1 MAFLKRSVL
10 ALRTLFWVLLVS
22 LGLFVI
28 ITSIGVLHE
37 RTRMLGHAH
46 DEARQVATSNLD
58 ALAVALWSYDDR
70 SLSALLQ
77 GMTRT
82 GTMVRIEV
90 LDNHAVVADVSRPGP
105 HILAD
110 HVWSLAI
117 LAPDRSKQIGELR
130 ISESY
135 VELDRQI
142 TDAMSTV
149 VATELAKIVGLVV
162 VLFVIVYRQI
172 ARHLDRMAQDVVAL
186 DPNDLNAQLVLH
198 RKTTTGYRDELDT
211 LTDAINR
218 FLGDRANEM
227 RKRAQAEGSLR
238 ENVAEREV
246 VLGALSDC
254 VIALDRSCKVRYA
267 NTAARATLGLLREP
281 PEGKALDSLLKVIR
295 QPAGRESDD
304 LCQSVVRDS
313 TTLHLRGNVRIRT
326 TNGQEFDA
334 RIRAVPAPESGDVA
348 MIFVFTDISAEIG
361 KERQIEFQ
369 ALHDP
374 LTELGNRTLLARD
387 LTHEIERAKRDQRR
401 IAVLCVDLDNF
412 KNIND
417 ALGHTIGDIMLKELA
432 QRFRATVPSPGW
444 VTRHGGDEFIMVLPE
459 LTSIDQAANLAEAL
473 MTSIARPFRIEN
485 HDLRITSSVGIS
497 LYPDHG
503 LSIGELVSNADMAM
517 YEAKRAGRNAY
528 RFYEIGLL
536 NRSSERLIMEN
547 GLRVAL
553 AEKQFSLAFQPKV
566 AIATSQAGSLE
577 ALLRWHNAPG
587 GAISPAVFIP
597 VAEDM
602 GLIGLIG
609 EWVLRESLAAALRL
623 RAALGFPVAIAVNV
637 SPLQFRSE
645 RLINCLRE
653 LAAQEPD
660 LPRLLEIEL
669 TENAL
674 AGNIAEVTAK
684 LQSIKALGL
693 KIAIDD
699 FGTGYSSLAYLKNFP
714 IDLLKIDQAFI
725 RDLHRNEQD
734 KAIVSSVVH
743 LGKSLGFEIIAE
755 GVEEQAHVAILAELG
770 CEYAQG
776 YWFARPMP
784 ETDILAWLGANGQ
797 PATPTVATPNI
808 DREN

>member
-1 MAFLKRSVL
+1 MAFLKRSIL

-22 LGLFVI
+22 LGMFAI
-28 ITSIGVLHE
+28 ITSVGVLHE
-37 RTRMLGHAH
+37 RSRILQHAH
-46 DEARQVATSNLD
+46 EDVEQVVTNNLD
-58 ALAVALWSYDDR
+58 ALTVALWSYDDR

-90 LDNHAVVADVSRPGP
+90 MDDRSVVADTGQPPARKSV
-105 HILAD
+105 D
-110 HVWSLAI
+110 HVWTLPI
-117 LAPDRSKQIGELR
+117 MAPDRSKQIGSLR

-135 VELDRQI
+135 GELDQQI
-142 TDAMSTV
+142 ADTMGTV
-149 VATELAKIVGLVV
+149 VATELAKILGLVI
-162 VLFVIVYRQI
+162 VLFIIVYRQI
-172 ARHLDRMAQDVVAL
+172 ARHLAGMAQDVVAL
-186 DPNDLNAQLVLH
+186 DPNDPHAQVALR
-198 RKTTTGYRDELDT
+198 RKTATGYRDELDT

-218 FLGDRANEM
+218 FLAERASEM
-227 RKRAQAEGSLR
+227 HRRSQAESSLR
-238 ENVAEREV
+238 ENVAEMDV

-254 VIALDRSCKVRYA
+254 VIALDRDCRVRYA
-267 NTAARATLGLLREP
+267 NTAARAILGLPRESIEGQSLDGLLRIINE
-281 PEGKALDSLLKVIR
+281 LS
-295 QPAGRESDD
+295 GREIDG
-304 LCQSVVRDS
+304 LCQSVIRDG
-313 TTLHLRGNVRIRT
+313 TTLEWRGNVRIRT
-326 TNGQEFDA
+326 VGSQEFDA

-348 MIFVFTDISAEIG
+348 MIFVFTDISTEIG

-387 LTHEIERAKRDQRR
+387 LPQAINAAKREQSR
-401 IAVLCVDLDNF
+401 IAILCVDLDNF

-432 QRFRATVPSPGW
+432 RRFQATVPNPGW
-444 VTRHGGDEFIMVLPE
+444 VTRHGGDEFIIVLPR
-459 LTSIDQAANLAEAL
+459 LSSFDQAASLAEQL
-473 MTSIARPFRIEN
+473 MGSIAEPFHIEG

-503 LSIGELVSNADMAM
+503 LSVGELVSNADMAM

-528 RFYEIGLL
+528 RFYELGLL
-536 NRSSERLIMEN
+536 NRSAERLALEN

-553 AEKQFSLAFQPKV
+553 AEHQFSLAFQPKV
-566 AIATSQAGSLE
+566 TIATSQAGSLE
-577 ALLRWHNAPG
+577 ALLRWNGAPG
-587 GAISPAVFIP
+587 GPISPALFIP
-597 VAEDM
+597 VAEEM
-602 GLIGLIG
+602 GLIVEIG

-645 RLINCLRE
+645 RLINILRE
-653 LAAQEPD
+653 LATQEPE
-660 LPRLLEIEL
+660 LHRLLEIEL

-674 AGNIAEVTAK
+674 AGNIAEVTTR

-725 RDLHRNEQD
+725 RDLHRNDQD
-734 KAIVSSVVH
+734 QAIVSSVVH

-755 GVEEQAHVAILAELG
+755 GVEEQAHVAILAGLG

-784 ETDILAWLGANGQ
+784 EPDIVAWLETTHNR
-797 PATPTVATPNI
+797 P
-808 DREN
+808 REST

>member
-1 MAFLKRSVL
+1 
-10 ALRTLFWVLLVS
+10 
-22 LGLFVI
+22 LGLFAI
-28 ITSIGVLHE
+28 ATGIGVQHE
-37 RTRMLGHAH
+37 RTRMLRHAH
-46 DEARQVATSNLD
+46 EEAQQVAASNLD
-58 ALAVALWSYDDR
+58 ALAVALWSYDER
-70 SLSALLQ
+70 SLAALLQ
-77 GMTRT
+77 GMVRT

-90 LDNHAVVADVSRPGP
+90 LDEHTVVADTGQPAIARK
-105 HILAD
+105 ID
-110 HVWSLAI
+110 HTWTLPIMA
-117 LAPDRSKQIGELR
+117 LDRSKQIGSLR
-130 ISESY
+130 VSESY
-135 VELDRQI
+135 VELDQQI
-142 TDAMSTV
+142 ASAMGTV
-149 VATELAKIVGLVV
+149 VATELAKIVGLVI

-172 ARHLDRMAQDVVAL
+172 ARHLARMAQDVVAL
-186 DPNDLNAQLVLH
+186 NPNDLDAQVVLH
-198 RKTTTGYRDELDT
+198 RDTAAGYHDELDT

-218 FLGDRANEM
+218 FLAERASEM
-227 RKRAQAEGSLR
+227 HRRSRAENSLR
-238 ENVAEREV
+238 ENVAEMDV

-254 VIALDRSCKVRYA
+254 VIALDRDCKVRYA
-267 NTAARATLGLLREP
+267 NTAARAILGMPRESI
-281 PEGKALDSLLKVIR
+281 GGQSLDGLLKVISELS
-295 QPAGRESDD
+295 GREMDG
-304 LCQSVVRDS
+304 LCQSVIRDGA
-313 TTLHLRGNVRIRT
+313 TLDWRGNVRIRT
-326 TNGQEFDA
+326 VGGQEFDA

-374 LTELGNRTLLARD
+374 LTELGNRAMLARD
-387 LTHEIERAKRDQRR
+387 LTLEIERAKRDQSR

-432 QRFRATVPSPGW
+432 QRFQAAMPDPGW
-444 VTRHGGDEFIMVLPE
+444 VTRHGGDEFIMVLP
-459 LTSIDQAANLAEAL
+459 LLNNIDLAARLAEAL
-473 MTSIARPFRIEN
+473 MANIAKPFRIEG
-485 HDLRITSSVGIS
+485 HELRITSSVGIS

-503 LSIGELVSNADMAM
+503 QTIGELVSNADMAM

-536 NRSSERLIMEN
+536 SRSSERLVMEN

-577 ALLRWHNAPG
+577 ALLRWHTAPG
-587 GAISPAVFIP
+587 GPISPAVFIP

-602 GLIGLIG
+602 GLIGEIG

-623 RAALGFPVAIAVNV
+623 RTALGFPVAIAVNV

-645 RLINCLRE
+645 RLINVLQE
-653 LAAQEPD
+653 LAAQEAD

-674 AGNIAEVTAK
+674 AGDIAEVTAK
-684 LQSIKALGL
+684 LQGIKTLGL

-725 RDLHRNEQD
+725 RDLHRSEQD

-743 LGKSLGFEIIAE
+743 LGKSMGFGIIAE

-784 ETDILAWLGANGQ
+784 ESDIVAWLTHNRPGEL
-797 PATPTVATPNI
+797 I
-808 DREN
+808 